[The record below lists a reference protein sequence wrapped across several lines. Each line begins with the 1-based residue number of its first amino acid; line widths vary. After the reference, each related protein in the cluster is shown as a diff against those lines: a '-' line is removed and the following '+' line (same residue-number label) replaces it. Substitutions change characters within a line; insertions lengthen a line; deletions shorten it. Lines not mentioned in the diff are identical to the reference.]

1 MDITRA
7 CFEAYPRVCDA
18 SLPPEIRAIMPTLYL
33 VRTIQDVTQP
43 RITVTLTLRFRSPA
57 HDSCGVS
64 FTLENPERTPE
75 GIDKA
80 IAALLPRI
88 RDHAISANGNRNPMA
103 D

>member
-7 CFEAYPRVCDA
+7 CFEAYPKLCDVN
-18 SLPPEIRAIMPTLYL
+18 LPPEIRAIMPTLYL
-33 VRTIQDVTQP
+33 VRTIQDVTEP

-64 FTLENPERTPE
+64 FALGNPERTPE
-75 GIDKA
+75 GVDAA
-80 IAALLPRI
+80 IAALLPSI
-88 RDHAISANGNRNPMA
+88 RDRAIAANGNRNPMA